1 MNVIRVIGLMLI
13 VLLFSACSGDSE
25 SSETK
30 QPTVISVYVFSPN
43 NPIIT
48 RADVGPVAPIE
59 NPENENE
66 GKITKLQI
74 WVFKTGTNELIAY
87 YSPESV
93 ANLNGENATGATYQ
107 LSVSEAFA
115 QASTKPQVDVY
126 VIANV
131 TQDNC
136 GMSFVEGTPRETL
149 EAALIQGNYFGLT
162 NLTDRVPA
170 DGLPMSGVQRGVTVS
185 GSSPVYKLPERVVL
199 TRAVSKIRFVFCR
212 EAPEGDS
219 ADKKVRIHSIKLNKG
234 MIPKEEYLFL
244 ETGENANSSHVGDY
258 ETVNDDSKEFVIGD
272 WIEKLVDIPKSADPL
287 QYVYQSYGAQEY
299 ETLIAGGV
307 AAEEL
312 KQLGPYYLRESDKLL
327 EGSITYQKE
336 GEEVAKKDYKM
347 AAAGDFSRNHTWI
360 VYAYYS
366 KSGLVAV
373 TVVVKKWDDPTER
386 SHVVYN
392 W

>member
-13 VLLFSACSGDSE
+13 VLLFSACSGDSD

-48 RADVGPVAPIE
+48 RADVGPVAPID
-59 NPENENE
+59 NTTVNE

-74 WVFKTGTNELIAY
+74 WVFNHDTGEKIAY

-93 ANLNGENATGATYQ
+93 ANLNGTSATGATYQ
-107 LSVSEAFA
+107 LSVSEEFA

-162 NLTDRVPA
+162 SLTDRVPA
-170 DGLPMSGVQRGVTVS
+170 DGLPMSGVQRDVTVS
-185 GSSPVYKLPERVVL
+185 GSSPVYRLPENVVL

-212 EAPEGDS
+212 EASEGDS
-219 ADKKVRIHSIKLNKG
+219 ADKKVQIKSVKLKKW
-234 MIPKEEYLFL
+234 MIPIKESLFL
-244 ETGENANSSHVGDY
+244 GADPNVYEAESDETQEFLSIENGQVQAL
-258 ETVNDDSKEFVIGD
+258 E
-272 WIEKLVDIPKSADPL
+272 DITTSADPL
-287 QYVYQSYGAQEY
+287 QYVYQSQGAQEY
-299 ETLIAGGV
+299 ENLIATGV

-312 KQLGPYYLRESDKLL
+312 KQLGPYYLRESDELL
-327 EGSITYQKE
+327 KGTITYQKE
-336 GEEVAKKDYKM
+336 GEVAQTAEYKM

-373 TVVVKKWDDPTER
+373 TVVVKNWDDPSER
-386 SHVVYN
+386 SHEVYN

>member
-74 WVFKTGTNELIAY
+74 WVFNHDTGEKIAY

-93 ANLNGENATGATYQ
+93 ANLNGTSATGATYQ
-107 LSVSEAFA
+107 LSVSEEFA

-162 NLTDRVPA
+162 SLTDRVPA
-170 DGLPMSGVQRGVTVS
+170 DGLPMSGVQRDVTVS
-185 GSSPVYKLPERVVL
+185 GSSPVYRLPENVVL

-212 EAPEGDS
+212 EASEGDS
-219 ADKKVRIHSIKLNKG
+219 ADKKVQIKSVKLKKW
-234 MIPKEEYLFL
+234 MIPIKESLFL
-244 ETGENANSSHVGDY
+244 GADPNVYEAESDET
-258 ETVNDDSKEFVIGD
+258 KEFVVGD
-272 WIEKLVDIPKSADPL
+272 NLVEYLEDISKSADPL
-287 QYVYQSYGAQEY
+287 QYVYQSQSAQEY
-299 ETLIAGGV
+299 ENLIATGV

-312 KQLGPYYLRESDKLL
+312 KQLGPYYLRESSELL
-327 EGSITYQKE
+327 KGTITYQKE
-336 GEEVAKKDYKM
+336 GEEAKTTEYKM

-373 TVVVKKWDDPTER
+373 TVVVKNWDDPSER
-386 SHVVYN
+386 SHEVYN

>member
-74 WVFKTGTNELIAY
+74 WVFNHDTGEKIAY

-93 ANLNGENATGATYQ
+93 ANLNGTSATGATYQ
-107 LSVSEAFA
+107 LSVSEEFA

-185 GSSPVYKLPERVVL
+185 GSSPVYRLPENVVL

-212 EAPEGDS
+212 EASEGNS
-219 ADKKVRIHSIKLNKG
+219 ADNKKVQIQSVILDKW
-234 MIPKEEYLFL
+234 MIPVKESLFL
-244 ETGENANSSHVGDY
+244 GAASNVY
-258 ETVNDDSKEFVIGD
+258 ETVNDDSKEFVD
-272 WIEKLVDIPKSADPL
+272 EVLADIPTSENPL
-287 QYVYQSYGAQEY
+287 QYVYQSQSAQEY
-299 ETLIAGGV
+299 ENLIATGV

-312 KQLGPYYLRESDKLL
+312 KQLGPYYLRESDELL
-327 EGSITYQKE
+327 QGTITYQKE
-336 GEEVAKKDYKM
+336 GEEAKTTEYKM

-373 TVVVKKWDDPTER
+373 TVVVKNWDDPTEK
-386 SHVVYN
+386 SHEVYN

>member
-13 VLLFSACSGDSE
+13 VLLFSACSGDSESE

-93 ANLNGENATGATYQ
+93 TNLNGENATGATYQ

-126 VIANV
+126 VVANI
-131 TQDNC
+131 TNITAANSDITLNE
-136 GMSFVEGTPRETL
+136 STKRSDL
-149 EAALIQGNYFGLT
+149 EAALIEGDHFGLNT
-162 NLTDRVPA
+162 LTDKVPDA
-170 DGLPMSGVQRGVTVS
+170 GLPMSGVQRCVTVS
-185 GSSPVYKLPERVVL
+185 GSSPVYKLPDRVVL

-212 EAPEGDS
+212 EEGQE
-219 ADKKVRIHSIKLNKG
+219 DKKVQIKSVKLKKW
-234 MIPKEEYLFL
+234 MIPIKESLFL
-244 ETGENANSSHVGDY
+244 GADPNVYEAESDET
-258 ETVNDDSKEFVIGD
+258 KEFVVGD
-272 WIEKLVDIPKSADPL
+272 NLVEYLEDISKSADPL
-287 QYVYQSYGAQEY
+287 KYVYQSQDAQEY
-299 ETLIAGGV
+299 ETLIARGV
-307 AAEEL
+307 ADDEL

-373 TVVVKKWDDPTER
+373 TVVVKNWDDPTEK
-386 SHVVYN
+386 SHEVYN

>member
-48 RADVGPVAPIE
+48 RGDVGPVAPIE
-59 NPENENE
+59 NTENE
-66 GKITKLQI
+66 GKITKLHI

-126 VIANV
+126 VVANITNITV
-131 TQDNC
+131 ANSDITLNESTKRSD
-136 GMSFVEGTPRETL
+136 L
-149 EAALIQGNYFGLT
+149 EAALIEGDHFGLNT
-162 NLTDRVPA
+162 LTDKVPDA
-170 DGLPMSGVQRGVTVS
+170 GLPMSGVQRGVTVS
-185 GSSPVYKLPERVVL
+185 GSSPVYKLPDRIVL

-212 EAPEGDS
+212 EAPAEGQE
-219 ADKKVRIHSIKLNKG
+219 DKKVQIKSVKLKKW
-234 MIPKEEYLFL
+234 MIPIKESLFL
-244 ETGENANSSHVGDY
+244 GADPNVYEAESDET
-258 ETVNDDSKEFVIGD
+258 KEFVVGD
-272 WIEKLVDIPKSADPL
+272 LVEDLKDIPTSADPL
-287 QYVYQSYGAQEY
+287 QYVYQSQSAQEY
-299 ETLIAGGV
+299 ENLIAEGV
-307 AAEEL
+307 TKNEL
-312 KQLGPYYLRESDKLL
+312 KELGPFYLRESDRQL
-327 EGSITYQKE
+327 EGVITYQK
-336 GEEVAKKDYKM
+336 GEEAENTATFKM
-347 AAAGDFSRNHTWI
+347 KTAGDFSRNHTWT

-373 TVVVKKWDDPTER
+373 TVVVKNWDNTER
-386 SHVVYN
+386 SHEVYN

>member
-13 VLLFSACSGDSE
+13 VLLFSACSGDSD

-48 RADVGPVAPIE
+48 RADVGPVAPID
-59 NPENENE
+59 NTTVNE

-74 WVFKTGTNELIAY
+74 WVFNHDTGEKIAY

-93 ANLNGENATGATYQ
+93 ANLNGTSATGATYQ
-107 LSVSEAFA
+107 LSVSEEFA

-170 DGLPMSGVQRGVTVS
+170 DGLPMSGVQRNVTVS
-185 GSSPVYKLPERVVL
+185 GSSPVYRLPENVVL

-212 EAPEGDS
+212 EAPAEGQE
-219 ADKKVRIHSIKLNKG
+219 DKKVQIKSVKLKKW
-234 MIPKEEYLFL
+234 MIPITESLFL
-244 ETGENANSSHVGDY
+244 GADPNVYEAESDETQEFLSIENGQVQAL
-258 ETVNDDSKEFVIGD
+258 E
-272 WIEKLVDIPKSADPL
+272 DITTSADPL
-287 QYVYQSYGAQEY
+287 QYVYQSQGAQEY
-299 ETLIAGGV
+299 ENLIATGV
-307 AAEEL
+307 AAGEL

-327 EGSITYQKE
+327 KGTITYQKE
-336 GEEVAKKDYKM
+336 GEVAQTAEYKM

-373 TVVVKKWDDPTER
+373 TVVVKNWDDPSER
-386 SHVVYN
+386 SHEVYN

>member
-25 SSETK
+25 SSETTK

-48 RADVGPVAPIE
+48 RSDVGPVAPIV
-59 NPENENE
+59 NDVNE
-66 GKITKLQI
+66 GKISKLQI
-74 WVFKTGTNELIAY
+74 WVFNHDTGDRIAY

-93 ANLNGENATGATYQ
+93 DNLNGTSATGATYQ

-115 QASTKPQVDVY
+115 QASTKPLVDVY

-131 TQDNC
+131 TQANC
-136 GMSFVEGTPRETL
+136 GLSFVETTTKEIL
-149 EAALIQGNYFGLT
+149 EAALIQENYFGLT
-162 NLTDRVPA
+162 NLTDKVPA

-185 GSSPVYKLPERVVL
+185 DFSPVYKLPERVVL

-212 EAPEGDS
+212 EAPAEGQE
-219 ADKKVRIHSIKLNKG
+219 DKSVQISSIILNKW

-244 ETGENANSSHVGDY
+244 ETGENAKAFHVGSY
-258 ETVNDDSKEFVIGD
+258 ETVNDDSKEFVVGD
-272 WIEKLVDIPKSADPL
+272 LVEDLEDILTSADPL
-287 QYVYQSYGAQEY
+287 QYVYQSQSAQEY
-299 ETLIAGGV
+299 EKLIAEGV
-307 AAEEL
+307 TKNEL
-312 KQLGPYYLRESDKLL
+312 KELGPFYLRESEKQL
-327 EGSITYQKE
+327 EGVIRYQK
-336 GEEVAKKDYKM
+336 GEEAENTATFKM
-347 AAAGDFSRNHTWI
+347 KTAGDFSRNHTWI

-386 SHVVYN
+386 SHVVNN

>member
-1 MNVIRVIGLMLI
+1 MLI

-74 WVFKTGTNELIAY
+74 WVFNHDTGEKIAY

-93 ANLNGENATGATYQ
+93 ANLNGTSATGATYQ
-107 LSVSEAFA
+107 LSVSEEFA

-149 EAALIQGNYFGLT
+149 EAALIEGDHFGLNT
-162 NLTDRVPA
+162 LTDKVPDA
-170 DGLPMSGVQRGVTVS
+170 GLPMSGVQRGVTVS
-185 GSSPVYKLPERVVL
+185 GSSPVYKLPDRVVL

-212 EAPEGDS
+212 EEGQE
-219 ADKKVRIHSIKLNKG
+219 DKKVQIKSVKLKKW
-234 MIPKEEYLFL
+234 MIPIKESLFL
-244 ETGENANSSHVGDY
+244 GADPNVYEAESDET
-258 ETVNDDSKEFVIGD
+258 KEFVVGD
-272 WIEKLVDIPKSADPL
+272 NLVEYLEDISKSADPL
-287 QYVYQSYGAQEY
+287 KYVYQSQDAQEY
-299 ETLIAGGV
+299 ETLIARGV
-307 AAEEL
+307 ADDEL

-373 TVVVKKWDDPTER
+373 TVVVKNWDDPTEK
-386 SHVVYN
+386 SHEVYN

>member
-48 RADVGPVAPIE
+48 RADVGPVAPID
-59 NPENENE
+59 NTTVNE

-74 WVFKTGTNELIAY
+74 WVFNHDTGEKIAY

-93 ANLNGENATGATYQ
+93 ANLNGTSATGATYQ
-107 LSVSEAFA
+107 LSVSEEFA

-170 DGLPMSGVQRGVTVS
+170 DGLPMSGVQRDVTVS
-185 GSSPVYKLPERVVL
+185 GSSPVYRLPENVVL

-212 EAPEGDS
+212 EASEGNS
-219 ADKKVRIHSIKLNKG
+219 ADNKKVQIQSVILNKW
-234 MIPKEEYLFL
+234 MIPVKESLFL
-244 ETGENANSSHVGDY
+244 GGASNVY
-258 ETVNDDSKEFVIGD
+258 ETVNDDSKEFVD
-272 WIEKLVDIPKSADPL
+272 EVLADIPTSENPL
-287 QYVYQSYGAQEY
+287 QYVYQSQSAQEY
-299 ETLIAGGV
+299 ENLIATGV

-312 KQLGPYYLRESDKLL
+312 KQLGPYYLRESDELL
-327 EGSITYQKE
+327 KGTITYQKE
-336 GEEVAKKDYKM
+336 GEEAKTTEYKM

-373 TVVVKKWDDPTER
+373 TVVVKNWDDPTER

>member
-1 MNVIRVIGLMLI
+1 MLI

-74 WVFKTGTNELIAY
+74 WVFNHDTGEKIAY

-93 ANLNGENATGATYQ
+93 ANLNGTSATGATYQ
-107 LSVSEAFA
+107 LSVSEEFA

-170 DGLPMSGVQRGVTVS
+170 DGLPMSGVQRDVTVS
-185 GSSPVYKLPERVVL
+185 GSSPVYRLPENVVL

-212 EAPEGDS
+212 EASEGNS
-219 ADKKVRIHSIKLNKG
+219 ADNKKVQIQSVILNKW
-234 MIPKEEYLFL
+234 MIPVKESLFL
-244 ETGENANSSHVGDY
+244 GAASNVY
-258 ETVNDDSKEFVIGD
+258 ETVNDDSKEFVD
-272 WIEKLVDIPKSADPL
+272 EVLADIPTSENPL
-287 QYVYQSYGAQEY
+287 QYVYQSQSAQEY
-299 ETLIAGGV
+299 ENLIATGV

-327 EGSITYQKE
+327 KGTITYQKE
-336 GEEVAKKDYKM
+336 GEEAKTTEYKM

-373 TVVVKKWDDPTER
+373 TVVVKNWDDPTEK
-386 SHVVYN
+386 SHEVYN

>member
-13 VLLFSACSGDSE
+13 VLLFSACSGESESE

-48 RADVGPVAPIE
+48 RADVGPVAPID
-59 NPENENE
+59 NTENE
-66 GKITKLQI
+66 GKITKLHI

-93 ANLNGENATGATYQ
+93 TNLNGENATGATYQ

-126 VIANV
+126 VVANI
-131 TQDNC
+131 TNITAANSDITLNE
-136 GMSFVEGTPRETL
+136 STKRSDL
-149 EAALIQGNYFGLT
+149 EAALIEGDHFGLNT
-162 NLTDRVPA
+162 LTDKVPDA
-170 DGLPMSGVQRGVTVS
+170 GLPMSGVQRGVTLS
-185 GSSPVYKLPERVVL
+185 GSSPVYKLPDRVVL

-212 EAPEGDS
+212 EEGQE
-219 ADKKVRIHSIKLNKG
+219 DKKVQIKSVKLKKW
-234 MIPKEEYLFL
+234 MIPIKESLFL
-244 ETGENANSSHVGDY
+244 GADPNVYEAESDET
-258 ETVNDDSKEFVIGD
+258 KEFVVGD
-272 WIEKLVDIPKSADPL
+272 NLVEYLKDISKSADPL
-287 QYVYQSYGAQEY
+287 KYVYQSQDAQEY
-299 ETLIAGGV
+299 ETLIARGV
-307 AAEEL
+307 ADDEL

-366 KSGLVAV
+366 KSSLVAV

>member
-1 MNVIRVIGLMLI
+1 MKMIRVIGLMLI

-48 RADVGPVAPIE
+48 RGDVGPVAPIE
-59 NPENENE
+59 NTENE
-66 GKITKLQI
+66 GKITKLHI

-126 VIANV
+126 VVANITNITV
-131 TQDNC
+131 ANSDITLNESTKRSD
-136 GMSFVEGTPRETL
+136 L
-149 EAALIQGNYFGLT
+149 EAALIEGDHFGLNT
-162 NLTDRVPA
+162 LTDKVPDA
-170 DGLPMSGVQRGVTVS
+170 GLPMSGVQRGVTVS
-185 GSSPVYKLPERVVL
+185 GSSPVYKLPDRIVL

-212 EAPEGDS
+212 EAPAEGQE
-219 ADKKVRIHSIKLNKG
+219 DKKVQIKSVKLKKW
-234 MIPKEEYLFL
+234 MIPIKESLFL
-244 ETGENANSSHVGDY
+244 GADPNVYEAESDETQEFLSIENGQVQA
-258 ETVNDDSKEFVIGD
+258 
-272 WIEKLVDIPKSADPL
+272 LVDIPKSADPL

-327 EGSITYQKE
+327 KGTITYQKE
-336 GEEVAKKDYKM
+336 GEEAKTTEYKM

-373 TVVVKKWDDPTER
+373 TVVVKNWDDPSER
-386 SHVVYN
+386 SHEVYN